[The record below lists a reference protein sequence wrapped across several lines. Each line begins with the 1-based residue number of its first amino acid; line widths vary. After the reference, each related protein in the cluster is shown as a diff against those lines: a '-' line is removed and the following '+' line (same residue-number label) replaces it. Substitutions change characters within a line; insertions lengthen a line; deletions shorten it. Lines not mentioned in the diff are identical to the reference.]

1 MLIITEEILK
11 SVEEFKEKLQQ
22 YSEGKLDNLKSFSS
36 IMGIYKEGP
45 KDTYMVRARIPGGVI
60 KLDQLKAISEIAEK
74 YEGIKIR
81 FTTRQD
87 IQFHSVKIEYI
98 SDVLDDLLKCGL
110 TTKGAGGDG
119 IRNIACSPLSGVAR
133 DEIFDV
139 TPYMKEVS
147 NYMMKDPAN
156 LNLPRKYKIA
166 FSNSLKDTANAT
178 ITDIGFIAK
187 IVDGKRGFEVYGGG
201 GLGGSAKIG
210 LKLED
215 FIADTEV
222 LYYVQAMKQVFARE
236 GDRTNRHKA
245 RLRFVVQRLG
255 EEEFINV
262 FRNELNQL
270 KAEQDLKLHID
281 SREENLQSARKI
293 NKAPWE
299 NKFENVILPQ
309 QQVGYY
315 SVYIH
320 PRNATIDA
328 RDLAQVTNFL
338 TNLNYEISIRLT
350 STQGFFVR
358 DLKENDV
365 QELIDIISKFS
376 SSFDIENSIACVG
389 PTVCNFGIN
398 NSQDLLNSVLEIFQ
412 HSSDAI
418 KAALPRV
425 LISGC
430 PNSCAQHQKALI
442 GFTGKRSRTDSGMI
456 PTYAISFN
464 GRVGS
469 NIARFGEVYG
479 DIPAEK
485 IADLLLELAKLKIEL
500 GYIDFVE
507 FIENEEKAVRELVA
521 KYSYKMN
528 T

>member
-1 MLIITEEILK
+1 MLTITEAIKK
-11 SVEEFKEKLQQ
+11 SVEEFKNKLQQ
-22 YSEGKLDNLKSFSS
+22 YNEGKLDNLKSFSS

-60 KLDQLKAISEIAEK
+60 KLDQLKAISEIAKK

-87 IQFHSVKIEYI
+87 IQFHSVKIEYLG
-98 SDVLDDLLKCGL
+98 DVLDDLLECGL

-119 IRNIACSPLSGVAR
+119 VRNVACSPLSGVAR

-147 NYMMKDPAN
+147 NYMMTDPTN

-166 FSNSLKDTANAT
+166 FSNSLEDTANAT
-178 ITDIGFIAK
+178 VADIGFIAK

-201 GLGGSAKIG
+201 GLGGSAKIS

-255 EEEFINV
+255 EEAFINV

-281 SREENLQSARKI
+281 SGEEKLQKSQG
-293 NKAPWE
+293 NPWE
-299 NKFENVILPQ
+299 KKYENVIFPQ
-309 QQVGYY
+309 QQIGYY

-320 PRNATIDA
+320 PRNATIHTS
-328 RDLAQVTNFL
+328 DLDKVINFL
-338 TNLNYEISIRLT
+338 TNLNYATSIRVT

-358 DLKENDV
+358 DLKETDV
-365 QELIDIISKFS
+365 QELIDIMAKFS
-376 SSFDIENSIACVG
+376 SIFNIENSVACVG

-398 NSQDLLNSVLEIFQ
+398 DSQELLNSVFEIFQ
-412 HSSDAI
+412 HTSDDI
-418 KAALPRV
+418 RTALPRI

-464 GRVGS
+464 GRVGP

-485 IADLLLELAKLKIEL
+485 IATFLLELAKLKINL
-500 GYIDFVE
+500 GYISFVE

-521 KYSYKMN
+521 KYSL
-528 T
+528 